1 MMRNFLA
8 TLSNV
13 ERLIISYLRKKYS
26 DSNGKTVQNTTYI

>member
-1 MMRNFLA
+1 MMGNALA

-13 ERLIISYLRKKYS
+13 ERFIISYLRKTYF